1 MSYQA
6 LYRVWRSQRF
16 EDIVGQQAITQ
27 TLKNAIKQ
35 EQISHAYLFTGPRGT
50 GKTSAAKI
58 FAKAVNCPH
67 QVDGEPCNE
76 CEMCKSITEGR
87 QDDVIEMDAASNNG
101 VDEVRLIRDRAN
113 YAPTQA
119 TYKVYIIDE
128 VHMLSTGAFNAL
140 LKTLEEPKKNVIF
153 ILATT
158 EAHQIPATIISRT
171 QRFDFKRIQPSAIIT
186 HLAHI
191 LDQEQYAY
199 EMPALELI
207 ARCAEG
213 GMRDALSI
221 LDQAIAF
228 SEQTIDLQTAMA
240 VTGSLSNET
249 MDQLLQDCFSHQT
262 TQALEKIRELLYS
275 GKEAKR
281 LIENLLVYCRD
292 ILIQKQA
299 PEYLAQQATNY
310 TEAFYAFSQQV
321 SETVLY
327 QWMEI
332 LNKTQQDL
340 RFTTNPTIY
349 LEVAIVQLAS
359 CESTARKTLLP
370 VSEHSTVSEADL
382 KIDSEQV
389 QSLQQEIQQL
399 RKELAEL
406 KQNVAKQPIQ
416 TSTQEKTRRQSNN
429 HSSNVQYRLPKT
441 QVFEVLS
448 AATRQDLDQV
458 HQAWPELMQHLKVT
472 QRALLGASKV
482 QAASPNGV
490 VIAFGYEILCQKA
503 ANDQELIT
511 DVQNY
516 LSLIIKDYAPK
527 LVFIPEEN
535 WPELRREFI
544 QMRKSQTQQPNN
556 VESSAVSTEVSQ
568 EQAGQMPMEVPVL
581 TQDSGYMDAL
591 LASEE
596 DQEAHLEN
604 EVVQKAQELFGD
616 LAIIEDN

>member
-58 FAKAVNCPH
+58 FAKAVNCPN

-76 CEMCKSITEGR
+76 CEMCRSITEGR

-171 QRFDFKRIQPSAIIT
+171 QRFDFKRIQPAAIIT

-191 LDQEQYAY
+191 LDQEKRSY
-199 EMPALELI
+199 EMAALELI

-228 SEQTIDLQTAMA
+228 SDQQVDLQTAMA

-249 MDQLLQDCFSHQT
+249 MDQLLQDCFEHQT

-281 LIENLLVYCRD
+281 LVENLLVYCRD
-292 ILIQKQA
+292 VLIQKQA
-299 PEYLAQQATNY
+299 PEYLAQQSTNY
-310 TEAFYAFSQQV
+310 TESFYSFSQQV
-321 SETVLY
+321 PESTLY

-359 CESTARKTLLP
+359 CSNNQAAVLMQQTASNLTTRDIATESG
-370 VSEHSTVSEADL
+370 
-382 KIDSEQV
+382 SEQV
-389 QSLQQEIQQL
+389 GQLKQQIQQL
-399 RKELAEL
+399 SKELAEL
-406 KQNVAKQPIQ
+406 KQTVARTQTHTPEKAKAQPKSH
-416 TSTQEKTRRQSNN
+416 TSNI
-429 HSSNVQYRLPKT
+429 QYRLPKT

-448 AATRQDLDQV
+448 EATRQHLEMV
-458 HQAWPELMQHLKVT
+458 NQAWPELLQHLKVT

-516 LSLIIKDYAPK
+516 LSLIIKDYVPK
-527 LVFIPEEN
+527 LVFIPEDN
-535 WPELRREFI
+535 WPELRREFVQI
-544 QMRKSQTQQPNN
+544 HKAQLQQSNN
-556 VESSAVSTEVSQ
+556 EQDTNEAKATEESLAEPTPIAQDASY
-568 EQAGQMPMEVPVL
+568 ME
-581 TQDSGYMDAL
+581 AL
-591 LASEE
+591 LGSGE
-596 DQEAHLEN
+596 DQESRLED
-604 EVVQKAQELFGD
+604 EMVQKAQDLFGD